1 MYLPNLLAWLIAS
14 MLPMFI
20 GFAWYSPVL
29 FGKAWTKEMG
39 WTKADDIKEK
49 QKGVGKAYA
58 AMFVG
63 NIVMAFVL
71 SNLVQLTESFN
82 LITGAILGFW
92 CWLGFIATTS
102 MGSVFFESKSWKL
115 FWINQGYN
123 LVMLVS
129 MGAIFGAWR

>member
-14 MLPMFI
+14 VLPMVV

-29 FGKAWTKEMG
+29 FGKPWTKEMG

-92 CWLGFIATTS
+92 CWLGFVATTG
-102 MGSVFFESKSWKL
+102 MGIVLFENKSWKL